1 MTEIMHE
8 IDVYTG
14 NPSDVAGKVIY
25 QIKEQ
30 APKALDLHGV
40 VDVVN
45 VVNEDKPIEDMSI
58 LESIC
63 QSRQFKDYMNGYLT
77 NDQNQLFSTLSFNDF
92 DALMNPN
99 HKLTAVKVHTLLYQ
113 YTQQL
118 NEICASI
125 DDGITWLVD
134 HNATTRGIEEKLE
147 EELSTNRD
155 VIAIKISFL
164 MFIQELCSWK

>member
-14 NPSDVAGKVIY
+14 NQSDVPAKIIY

-30 APKALDLHGV
+30 APKALDLHSV

-45 VVNEDKPIEDMSI
+45 VVNDDKPLEDMSI

-63 QSRQFKDYMNGYLT
+63 QSQQFKDYMNGYLT

-92 DALMNPN
+92 DALINPN
-99 HKLTAVKVHTLLYQ
+99 YKLTAVKVHTLLYE

-118 NEICASI
+118 IEICTPI
-125 DDGITWLVD
+125 DDGITWLVNR
-134 HNATTRGIEEKLE
+134 NATTRGLEEELE

-155 VIAIKISFL
+155 LIAIKIAFL
-164 MFIQELCSWK
+164 IFIQKICFWK

>member
-1 MTEIMHE
+1 MHE

-14 NPSDVAGKVIY
+14 NPSDVAGKAIY

-92 DALMNPN
+92 DALINPN
-99 HKLTAVKVHTLLYQ
+99 HQLTAVKVHNLLYK

-118 NEICASI
+118 MQICGTI
-125 DDGITWLVD
+125 DDGITGLID
-134 HNATTRGIEEKLE
+134 ENATTHVVE
-147 EELSTNRD
+147 EELEQELITNRNL
-155 VIAIKISFL
+155 IAIKISFL
-164 MFIQELCSWK
+164 MFIQEICSWK